1 MRCIMNKTI
10 KSVMAVLVILTLCVG
25 LLAGCGGNS
34 IVGDWK
40 VTGAEAM
47 GQSVDPAE
55 MGDTATAIVTFNADG
70 TITSNGQ
77 SGGTWKLDGD
87 KLSITDSGIT
97 LSGTFNGDNITIDM
111 GFAKVIYSRA

>member
-1 MRCIMNKTI
+1 
-10 KSVMAVLVILTLCVG
+10 
-25 LLAGCGGNS
+25 
-34 IVGDWK
+34 
-40 VTGAEAM
+40 
-47 GQSVDPAE
+47 
-55 MGDTATAIVTFNADG
+55 MGDTSTAIVTFNADG

-97 LSGTFNGDNITIDM
+97 LTGTFNGTNITIDM